1 MKIYE
6 DSDISKIKGVGEK
19 KAEALRSIGINTVA
33 DLLNYFPS
41 DYRNRGSFVDY
52 SQCQENELALI
63 KAEYTGQ
70 SSAGY
75 GKKGYSKSTLVFNDG
90 VEDFDV
96 VFYNQPYISTSLKQK
111 VPYRLYG
118 RFFKSGQ
125 KLALISPQ
133 IERDDDATF
142 LNEGLYPVYSIPV
155 KSGIKQKE
163 FSKYI
168 LYALENAQVYED
180 LPLWLMNDAALISK
194 IDSYDC
200 IHTPTTR
207 KEVYEGL
214 RYFKLKEFLSFFIGI
229 NERKSSDSRSDG
241 IKMDVRAISKM
252 SELMEFKLTKAQLK
266 TLKEILADMASGRQ
280 MNRLVQGDVGSGKTM
295 VAVMASYVAAANG
308 YQSVICA
315 PTEIL
320 AKQHYKKYSKYFEAH
335 GYKCGILYS
344 GMKKELRDKMK
355 LAIEKGLVKVVFGTH
370 ALFSEDVNYQNLA
383 LVTIDEQHR
392 YGVAQRAALESKGVK
407 PHVLVMSATP
417 IPRTLALCFYKD
429 LDLSIIDELP
439 SGRKPIKTVLI
450 NSTQN
455 DKAYEFIR
463 KCSEKNLKSFIVCP
477 AIDAIDMENVSHVY
491 AEAKEALSPHKVAF
505 ITGEMKEAE
514 KNAIMQQFASSD
526 TNVLVATSIVE
537 VGIDVPTA
545 VVMWVKGSE
554 RFGLAQLHQL
564 RGRVGRSS
572 LQSCCFLQTDSS
584 SAKTLQRLN
593 VLKNSNDGLEIAKK
607 DMEIRG
613 AGEVFGFKQSGK
625 NSALLDDAIT
635 FPELFMMA
643 DELSEKLK
651 NSDEEIDKVLYDE
664 LKESSENLDKKIAFN

>member
-41 DYRNRGSFVDY
+41 DYRNRGNFVSY
-52 SQCQENELALI
+52 AECAENELALI
-63 KAEYTGQ
+63 KASYTGQ
-70 SSAGY
+70 SSSGY
-75 GKKGYSKSTLVFNDG
+75 AKKNYSKSTLVFNDG
-90 VEDFDV
+90 ASDFEV
-96 VFYNQPYISTSLKQK
+96 IFYNQPYISSSLKK
-111 VPYRLYG
+111 NVPYRLYG
-118 RFFKSGQ
+118 RFFKGNGGNVM
-125 KLALISPQ
+125 ISPQ
-133 IERDDDATF
+133 IERDDEATF

-168 LYALENAQVYED
+168 QYALDNAQIYED
-180 LPLWLMNDAALISK
+180 LPLWLMDDAALSSK
-194 IDSYDC
+194 IDSYDY
-200 IHTPTTR
+200 IHSPLTK
-207 KEVYEGL
+207 KEVYDGL
-214 RYFKLKEFLSFFIGI
+214 RYFRLKEFLSFFIGI
-229 NERKSSDSRSDG
+229 NDKKDSERRTNG
-241 IKMDVRAISKM
+241 IKLDVKCISKM
-252 SELMEFKLTKAQLK
+252 SELLEFKLTKAQLR
-266 TLKEILADMASGRQ
+266 TLKEILADLASGRQ

-308 YQSVICA
+308 YQAAICA

-320 AKQHYKKYSKYFEAH
+320 AKQHYKKYAKYFEAH

-355 LAIEKGLVKVVFGTH
+355 LAIEKGIVKVVFGTH
-370 ALFSEDVNYQNLA
+370 ALFSQDVKYNNLA

-392 YGVAQRAALESKGVK
+392 YGVAQRAALEGKGTK

-429 LDLSIIDELP
+429 LDLSVIDELP
-439 SGRKPIKTVLI
+439 AGRKPIKTVLI
-450 NSTQN
+450 NSSQN
-455 DKAYEFIR
+455 EKAYAFIR
-463 KCSEKNLKSFIVCP
+463 RCAEKGLKSFIVCP

-491 AEAKEALSPHKVAF
+491 AEAKEALAPHKVAF
-505 ITGEMKEAE
+505 ITGGMKETE
-514 KNAIMQQFASSD
+514 KNAVMNQFASSD
-526 TNVLVATSIVE
+526 TNILVATSIVE

-545 VVMWVKGSE
+545 VVMWIKGSE

-564 RGRVGRSS
+564 RGRVGRSD
-572 LQSCCFLQTDSS
+572 LQSCCFLQTDST

-593 VLKNSNDGLEIAKK
+593 VMKNENDGLEIAKK

-635 FPELFMMA
+635 FPELFMLA
-643 DELSEKLK
+643 DGLSERLKNSQDETDKLLYEELRSSSEKL
-651 NSDEEIDKVLYDE
+651 SRQ
-664 LKESSENLDKKIAFN
+664 IALN